1 MERKFIPLQVKD
13 LSKDSRTAIL
23 AHASFDDIDRVD
35 DIARKGMFAK
45 SWNENKSDIS
55 LYLNHDDTLSPG
67 RVEDVYEDNQHA
79 YTKAFFGTH
88 TLGNDTLIML
98 DEKVIKNVSFGY
110 IPVKTKAIKIK
121 EKSVRELLEVK
132 HIETSPL
139 TKMPAHPRSKV
150 VSVTKALIPECK
162 SLSQGEF
169 SILKQLAS
177 MDNESLRLMMQLA
190 GEVDSTSDL
199 YNWILWQISRRADMM
214 TSIRSQLQYNAPEIK
229 ALKEHLITLETF
241 CANTKASDDCIKSVL
256 ADIEETKQIIS
267 SYDTADTP
275 LITEPAASSE
285 GVDNK
290 MKQFLFITTQIAHMD
305 RIPLRA
311 S

>member
-1 MERKFIPLQVKD
+1 MEKKCIPLEVKD
-13 LSKDSRTAIL
+13 IDTSKRTATI
-23 AHASFDDIDRVD
+23 AHAAYGNVDRVK
-35 DIARKGMFAK
+35 DISRAGMFKK
-45 SWNENKSDIS
+45 SWAESKSDIV
-55 LYLNHDDTLSPG
+55 LYMNHDDTQSPG
-67 RVEDVYEDNQHA
+67 RVEDVFEDNNYA
-79 YTKAFFGTH
+79 YTKAFLGNH

-98 DEKVIKNVSFGY
+98 DEKVIKWASFGY
-110 IPVKTKAIKIK
+110 IPIKTKTIQVK
-121 EKSVRELLEVK
+121 EERVRELLEVK

-139 TKMPAHPRSKV
+139 TKMPANPAAHI